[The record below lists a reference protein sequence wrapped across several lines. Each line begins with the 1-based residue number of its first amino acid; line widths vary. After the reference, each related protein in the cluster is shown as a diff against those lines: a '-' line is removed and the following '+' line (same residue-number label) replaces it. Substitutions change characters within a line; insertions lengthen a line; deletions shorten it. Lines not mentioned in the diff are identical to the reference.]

1 MGRENVAGLDELFQL
16 FDEKVMLADI
26 NASKYLGKISA
37 AIVQRRIDL
46 KMTQKEFAEYVDV
59 SQSMVSKWESSDY
72 NFTVKGL
79 AELAE
84 KLNMELYINFK
95 NYRESSGLVRE
106 GDFSYWSS
114 GNSKFVSKSSNIV
127 SFKTNR
133 TKNDWNAN
141 VNSPL
146 VYMTQKEE
154 M

>member
-16 FDEKVMLADI
+16 FDEKVTLADI

-46 KMTQKEFAEYVDV
+46 KMTQKEFAEYGDV

>member
-16 FDEKVMLADI
+16 FDEKVTLADI

-79 AELAE
+79 AEVAE

>member
-16 FDEKVMLADI
+16 FDEKVTLADI

-114 GNSKFVSKSSNIV
+114 GN
-127 SFKTNR
+127 
-133 TKNDWNAN
+133 
-141 VNSPL
+141 
-146 VYMTQKEE
+146 
-154 M
+154 

>member
-16 FDEKVMLADI
+16 FDEKVTLADI

-133 TKNDWNAN
+133 TKNDCNAN